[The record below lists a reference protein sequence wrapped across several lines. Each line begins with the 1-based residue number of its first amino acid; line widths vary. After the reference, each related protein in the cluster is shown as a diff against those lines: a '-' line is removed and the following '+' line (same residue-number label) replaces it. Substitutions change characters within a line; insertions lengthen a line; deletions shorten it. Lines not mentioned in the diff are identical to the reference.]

1 MDNNKIQIKNTVSF
15 YNNAEDSKS
24 KRYISLDYVLLEM
37 VAKDEQLKQQ
47 TECVRNQPDE
57 DMFKEEKKK
66 LPMIAPS
73 GIFTY
78 RNDNID
84 NLREYSNIMVLDFDK
99 FPNHEAAN
107 EFKQKLIQYADLL
120 HIYAVWYSPSN
131 NGVKAA
137 MVHDNSNPEYHYNLF
152 MQVRFKLYPN
162 TEQFDMKCG
171 NLSRTC
177 FLSYDP
183 DVWLNPDRKNLTPY
197 HFVYDPQYPNI
208 PPRDYSSKGY
218 SSKEFKHTDEEIR
231 QNKFFQAQWTDKQL
245 MNYADK
251 FWRKIYPDSYKD
263 GNRHKSILSRA
274 RWLCLYGVLFDDAV
288 NYLKATF
295 GKHGIDE
302 KDIEA
307 MAINNYNSN
316 RNNFGSKRNEIY
328 QRRNNGINYNRTR
341 WNAMEN

>member
-1 MDNNKIQIKNTVSF
+1 METMLMKNTVSY

-24 KRYISLDYVLLEM
+24 RRYISLDYVLLEM
-37 VAKDEQLKQQ
+37 VARDGQLKRQ
-47 TECVRNQPDE
+47 TEIVRNQPDE
-57 DMFKEEKKK
+57 KTFKKEKKK

-78 RNDNID
+78 RNDDID

-99 FPNHEAAN
+99 FPGHEAAN
-107 EFKQKLIQYADLL
+107 KFKQKLVLYADQL
-120 HIYAVWYSPSN
+120 HIYAVWFSPSN
-131 NGVKAA
+131 KGVKVA
-137 MVHDNSNPEYHYNLF
+137 MLHDNTNPEYHYNLF

-183 DVWLNPDRKNLTPY
+183 DVWLNPDRKNLTPF

-218 SSKEFKHTDEEIR
+218 SSKEFRHTDKEMRLNSI
-231 QNKFFQAQWTDKQL
+231 FQAQWKDKQL

-251 FWRKIYPDSYKD
+251 LWRKIYPDSYKD
-263 GNRHKSILSRA
+263 GNRHQSILSRA
-274 RWLCLYGVLFDDAV
+274 KWLCLYGVLFDDAV
-288 NYLKATF
+288 NYLKSTF
-295 GKHGIDE
+295 GRHGIDE

-316 RNNFGSKRNEIY
+316 RDNFGSKRNEIY
-328 QRRNNGINYNRTR
+328 QRRNNGINYNRNR
-341 WNAMEN
+341 WNAMKN

>member
-1 MDNNKIQIKNTVSF
+1 MKTVKINNTVSF

-24 KRYISLDYVLLEM
+24 KIYRNLDYILLDIIGN
-37 VAKDEQLKQQ
+37 DEQLKQQ

-57 DMFKEEKKK
+57 KTFKEEKKK

-78 RNDNID
+78 RNDNIG

-99 FPNHEAAN
+99 FPDHEAAN

-120 HIYAVWYSPSN
+120 HIYAVWFSPSN
-131 NGVKAA
+131 KGLKVA
-137 MVHDNSNPEYHYNLF
+137 MLHDNTNPEYHYNLF

-183 DVWLNPDRKNLTPY
+183 DVWLNPDRRNLAPF

-208 PPRDYSSKGY
+208 PPRDYSTKGY
-218 SSKEFKHTDEEIR
+218 SSKEFKHTDEEIS

-263 GNRHKSILSRA
+263 GNRHQSILSRA
-274 RWLCLYGVLFDDAV
+274 KWLCLYGVLFDDAV

-295 GKHGIDE
+295 GRHGIDK

-316 RNNFGSKRNEIY
+316 REKFGSKRNDIY

-341 WNAMEN
+341 WNAMRN